1 MSIIVT
7 TAIFAALLAFILG
20 AALGFFRE
28 FFKVEE
34 DPLKSRIR
42 EALPGAN
49 CGACGYPGCDGYA
62 AAAAAGQAETN
73 RCSVGGKAVT
83 ERISALL
90 GVTASITP
98 VVAVLACQGSA
109 DHAPSKG
116 DYRGLA
122 TCRGAKL
129 STGGTKLCIWGCLG
143 FGDCVKACQFNALTM
158 EENGLPRVDYGK
170 CTGCK
175 LCVAECPQGLLRDVP
190 VDRTGVAALC
200 SNRNPLKGMV
210 LKTCKAGC
218 IKCELCVKNCPENCI
233 TMDKGIPLVDYAKCT
248 SCGTCVSKCPTK
260 VLRIIRSDVFPG
272 TGEPVPAELETAPA

>member
-1 MSIIVT
+1 LGIIVT
-7 TAIFAALLAFILG
+7 TAIFAVLLAFSLG

-34 DPLKSRIR
+34 DPLTSRIR

-62 AAAAAGQAETN
+62 AAVAAGQAETN

-83 ERISALL
+83 ETISGLL
-90 GVTASITP
+90 GVTASMTP
-98 VVAVLACQGSA
+98 VVAVLACRGSA
-109 DHAPSKG
+109 EHAPSKG

-129 STGGTKLCIWGCLG
+129 STGGTKRCLWGCLG
-143 FGDCVKACQFNALTM
+143 FGDCLTVCQFGALSLG
-158 EENGLPRVDYGK
+158 EDGLPRVDYGK

-175 LCVAECPQGLLRDVP
+175 LCIAECPQGLLRDIP
-190 VDRTGVAALC
+190 VDRKGAVALC
-200 SNRNPLKGMV
+200 ANHNPLKGMV
-210 LKTCKAGC
+210 LKTCKVGC
-218 IKCELCVKNCPENCI
+218 IKCELCVKNCPEECI
-233 TMDKGIPLVDYAKCT
+233 AMDQGIPLVDYAKCT

-260 VLRIIRSDVFPG
+260 VLRIIQTNVFPG
-272 TGEPVPAELETAPA
+272 PASPVPGEAETAPV